1 MIIQQCASCLEKGKK
16 YYCNNCLKSPDF
28 FDIYQYNNIK
38 NRFDKGRLVGRI
50 KAFTWHDATEH
61 VKNRFFFDV
70 SKQKLN
76 INCEKDF
83 AYVEWNS
90 SEYPAV
96 DIKERQGNFVGYK
109 IYLNK
114 ELNGSEP
121 SSSLNED
128 QKFSDLTIVSSGIIN
143 NDNKNIVSAT
153 GSNTYD
159 KQQQTIASTIRPS
172 QKKPLAPNTPTM
184 ITRVAKQEKQE
195 EEEEEQNSLRNRM
208 SRTT

>member
-90 SEYPAV
+90 SEYPAG
-96 DIKERQGNFVGYK
+96 DIKERQENFVGYK
-109 IYLNK
+109 IYQNK
-114 ELNGSEP
+114 ELNGSEL
-121 SSSLNED
+121 SSSVLEG
-128 QKFSDLTIVSSGIIN
+128 QKFSDLTIVSSDIIS
-143 NDNKNIVSAT
+143 NDNKNTNSAAW
-153 GSNTYD
+153 SDIHD
-159 KQQQTIASTIRPS
+159 KQQQTIAGTIRRS
-172 QKKPLAPNTPTM
+172 QKKA
-184 ITRVAKQEKQE
+184 VGA
-195 EEEEEQNSLRNRM
+195 
-208 SRTT
+208 